1 VRLWFKTTQI
11 PIPTL
16 TRECEKDSR
25 ELKCLEGVMKEDEA
39 SKKGETE
46 LGMSNHVVATDK
58 QYDFNYRR

>member
-1 VRLWFKTTQI
+1 
-11 PIPTL
+11 
-16 TRECEKDSR
+16 
-25 ELKCLEGVMKEDEA
+25 MKEDEA